1 MSQVNKTYTIKEVV
15 KNGKKYYLRF
25 EEIDEDYLVNE
36 DQFIDLLENKLSF
49 NKR

>member
-1 MSQVNKTYTIKEVV
+1 MSQVNKAYTIKEVV

-36 DQFIDLLENKLSF
+36 IFSKF
-49 NKR
+49 CMGK